1 MNKRKLVYYF
11 SLGLL
16 ISSLLPIIDNN
27 IPILASY
34 RWLWAPAFILY
45 ALVFEK
51 NNLVQKQVLMVLLY
65 GIIYVW
71 PIPSILWPY
80 ASEWYKEAIFED
92 FYGMLVPVLLF
103 TVFYNNKYWDTW
115 IKLSKLSIIFIII
128 TGVMTIIATSIEP
141 LIVRDSYSSG
151 KFEITNFDSIFRLGF
166 GSYGY
171 MTAIVSVFPVIIY
184 FLKKRNEQWLNKWM
198 LISLMIFLFI
208 VLLTAQIFANILVAF
223 ITILF
228 SFLGASKFKKSFFYI
243 LIFFIIFFFTPKTF
257 YIKSL
262 KGIGQNFEQNSEL
275 YLKFNDMANYIENP
289 VLDEDDFS
297 TETSVRA
304 SRYPSLF
311 KVFLASPLLGDAN
324 HKSPF
329 EYELKTGGHLYWMS
343 RLALWGI
350 FGFMGYII
358 ILINVFKPVTR
369 MVNEELRFY
378 YYISVAAIFTLGLFK
393 NLTGREIYIISLFVL
408 PGLFLIRK

>member
-1 MNKRKLVYYF
+1 MH
-11 SLGLL
+11 
-16 ISSLLPIIDNN
+16 
-27 IPILASY
+27 
-34 RWLWAPAFILY
+34 
-45 ALVFEK
+45 
-51 NNLVQKQVLMVLLY
+51 
-65 GIIYVW
+65 
-71 PIPSILWPY
+71 
-80 ASEWYKEAIFED
+80 
-92 FYGMLVPVLLF
+92 
-103 TVFYNNKYWDTW
+103 
-115 IKLSKLSIIFIII
+115 
-128 TGVMTIIATSIEP
+128 
-141 LIVRDSYSSG
+141 
-151 KFEITNFDSIFRLGF
+151 
-166 GSYGY
+166 
-171 MTAIVSVFPVIIY
+171 
-184 FLKKRNEQWLNKWM
+184 
-198 LISLMIFLFI
+198 ISLMIFLFI

-243 LIFFIIFFFTPKTF
+243 LIVFIIFFFTPKTF

-297 TETSVRA
+297 SETSGRA

-329 EYELKTGGHLYWMS
+329 EYELTTGGHLYWMS